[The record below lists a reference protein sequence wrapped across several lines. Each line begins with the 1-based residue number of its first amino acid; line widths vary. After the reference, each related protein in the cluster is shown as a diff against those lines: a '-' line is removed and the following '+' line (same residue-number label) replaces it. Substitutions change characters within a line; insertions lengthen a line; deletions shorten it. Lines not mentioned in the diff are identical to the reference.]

1 MPRSGKG
8 CTGYHAE
15 KTLYTELTAKR
26 QLPADRYL
34 PMDESLAA
42 FTEILRSPNGTSRI
56 GTEISGLRVSIE
68 PNTFA
73 LIST

>member
-15 KTLYTELTAKR
+15 KTRYTELTAKR

-42 FTEILRSPNGTSRI
+42 FTEILR
-56 GTEISGLRVSIE
+56 
-68 PNTFA
+68 FA
-73 LIST
+73 QNDLLGGKARNAGFIFIAEGDTTPL

>member
-34 PMDESLAA
+34 PTDESLAA
-42 FTEILRSPNGTSRI
+42 FTEILR
-56 GTEISGLRVSIE
+56 
-68 PNTFA
+68 FA
-73 LIST
+73 QNDLCGGKESA

>member
-1 MPRSGKG
+1 MALPLRGMPRSSKG

-42 FTEILRSPNGTSRI
+42 FTEILR
-56 GTEISGLRVSIE
+56 
-68 PNTFA
+68 FA
-73 LIST
+73 QNDLCGGKERA